1 MRKLLLSLS
10 ATGLILFQVCFPINT
25 MGQGNL
31 MLTPK
36 RVVFEG
42 NKRTMDLN
50 LANIGDDTATY
61 AISLTQN
68 RMTED
73 GNFEEITEPDE
84 GQMFASPYLRYFPRS
99 VTLGPRESQTVKIQL
114 YRAGGLAPGEYRSHI
129 YFRAVPNEKPLG
141 EDEEVV
147 DPSAISIKLVPI
159 FGITIPVIIRVGEPT
174 VDVTLS
180 DLQLM
185 RDNDNITKLNILFS
199 RSGRYSV
206 YGDLAVDH
214 IGTDGKVT
222 RVGIANGVA
231 VYTPNVRRIFSLPLI
246 NTEAID
252 LSSGKL
258 RVTFSAPSD
267 VKPQKYAEA
276 ELILHE

>member
-10 ATGLILFQVCFPINT
+10 ATGLILFQVFFPINT

-42 NKRTMDLN
+42 NKRTMDIN

-99 VTLGPRESQTVKIQL
+99 VTLGPREAQTVKIQV
-114 YRAGGLAPGEYRSHI
+114 YRAGGLAPGEYRSHV

-141 EDEEVV
+141 EEEEVV
-147 DPSAISIKLVPI
+147 DPSAITIKLVPI
-159 FGITIPVIIRVGEPT
+159 FGITIPVIIRVGEPS
-174 VDVTLS
+174 VEVALS
-180 DLQLM
+180 DLQLV
-185 RDNDNITKLNILFS
+185 RETDNITKLNMLFS

-206 YGDLAVDH
+206 YGDVAVDY
-214 IGTDGKVT
+214 IAPDGKVT
-222 RVGIANGVA
+222 RVGNANGVA
-231 VYTPNVRRIFSLPLI
+231 VYTPNTLRRLSLPLI
-246 NTEAID
+246 NTEAVD
-252 LSSGKL
+252 LNRGKL
-258 RVTFSAPSD
+258 RVIFSAPSD
-267 VKPQKYAEA
+267 VKPQKYATA
-276 ELILHE
+276 ELTLK

>member
-1 MRKLLLSLS
+1 
-10 ATGLILFQVCFPINT
+10 
-25 MGQGNL
+25 
-31 MLTPK
+31 
-36 RVVFEG
+36 
-42 NKRTMDLN
+42 
-50 LANIGDDTATY
+50 
-61 AISLTQN
+61 
-68 RMTED
+68 
-73 GNFEEITEPDE
+73 
-84 GQMFASPYLRYFPRS
+84 
-99 VTLGPRESQTVKIQL
+99 
-114 YRAGGLAPGEYRSHI
+114 
-129 YFRAVPNEKPLG
+129 
-141 EDEEVV
+141 
-147 DPSAISIKLVPI
+147 
-159 FGITIPVIIRVGEPT
+159 
-174 VDVTLS
+174 
-180 DLQLM
+180 M